1 MLLLRAQASQ
11 DRKGGRHEQLL
22 CRDVERI
29 VTSAETLCFTF
40 LISWPI
46 ASIVSLRLRNILL
59 NGFERGFADFQRDVD
74 FRNFELLNS

>member
-1 MLLLRAQASQ
+1 MLILRAQASQ
-11 DRKGGRHEQLL
+11 DRKGGRHGQLL

-46 ASIVSLRLRNILL
+46 AYRQLEIARILL